1 MLAVVGIYGVL
12 SFTVTRRTHEIGVRI
27 ALGAERKAVMRMV
40 AGEAAALAGARDRD
54 RNRGSAGAVARAGQ
68 PGVRLEPDGS
78 AGLRRSIGGALRDG
92 RSGRVDSGAAG
103 GGGGSRGG
111 AEAGLAVA
119 GPLRSTPARKCDHN
133 DSRRLSDEAQRV
145 YCASCGRRIRRFQLL
160 RAMTDEGPFAATEI
174 QIERAVTGKPHAGK
188 VLAAIQP
195 HADDLPIFAGGLVL
209 KLIQEGYTGY
219 LIRTTNDDHT
229 GPGTVGEGVLANERD
244 NLAVARAF
252 GMKKAYDLYYRNHML
267 DSVSPLELRLRLIFL
282 FRLLKVDTVIC
293 YDPWAHYEENPDH
306 YVTASAVEAACW
318 MSGMAKDYPEHLDAG
333 LSPHAV
339 TEKYYFA
346 RGPQYV
352 NRVVDIS
359 DIHGPENLHQYSQR
373 GARTG
378 RPAGSAIAAPA

>member
-1 MLAVVGIYGVL
+1 
-12 SFTVTRRTHEIGVRI
+12 
-27 ALGAERKAVMRMV
+27 
-40 AGEAAALAGARDRD
+40 
-54 RNRGSAGAVARAGQ
+54 
-68 PGVRLEPDGS
+68 
-78 AGLRRSIGGALRDG
+78 
-92 RSGRVDSGAAG
+92 
-103 GGGGSRGG
+103 
-111 AEAGLAVA
+111 
-119 GPLRSTPARKCDHN
+119 
-133 DSRRLSDEAQRV
+133 
-145 YCASCGRRIRRFQLL
+145 
-160 RAMTDEGPFAATEI
+160 MTDEGPFAATEI
-174 QIERAVTGKPHAGK
+174 QIERAQPGKPHAGK

-244 NLAVARAF
+244 NLAVAKAF

-267 DSVSPLELRLRLIFL
+267 DGVSPLELRLRLIFL

-306 YVTASAVEAACW
+306 YATASAVEAACW
-318 MSGMAKDYPEHLDAG
+318 MSGMSKDYPEHFDAG
-333 LSPHAV
+333 LSPHSV

-359 DIHGPENLHQYSQR
+359 DFMDRKISINILNAAQG
-373 GARTG
+373 
-378 RPAGSAIAAPA
+378 PAGQQGAQLRRRLTEQGLRLPLLGNDDETANRRIYSPVRAGSGRGDRQEVRSDLWGAVSLHRAGAGKGRRLHPEECREALRQVSRCSKTPITPMPLAACP